1 MALVLVVDDELSF
14 RFFLRALFE
23 TEGHE
28 VVVGR
33 NAAEGIAHLKKRKP
47 DLITLDVMMPEHGG
61 LEMYRAL
68 NAESDWKDIPV
79 IMLSGVGE
87 QAYAHAL
94 AISGAGG
101 DLLPEP
107 YAYIEKPP
115 QPERLLELARSAIGR
130 SGATSGRTEKG
141 ARHNGTQDHDR

>member
-14 RFFLRALFE
+14 RFFLKALFE

-28 VVVGR
+28 VMVGR
-33 NAAEGIAHLKKRKP
+33 NAKEGVAHLKKRKP

-79 IMLSGVGE
+79 IMLSGVG
-87 QAYAHAL
+87 ANTYAHAL
-94 AISGAGG
+94 AMSGATG
-101 DLLPEP
+101 DSLPEP
-107 YAYIEKPP
+107 YAYVEKPP
-115 QPERLLELARSAIGR
+115 KPERLLELARSILGR
-130 SGATSGRTEKG
+130 SDGTSGRNE
-141 ARHNGTQDHDR
+141 R

>member
-14 RFFLRALFE
+14 RFFLKALFE

-28 VVVGR
+28 VMVGR
-33 NAAEGIAHLKKRKP
+33 NAKDGIAHLKKRKP

-79 IMLSGVGE
+79 IMLSGVG
-87 QAYAHAL
+87 ANTYAHAL
-94 AISGAGG
+94 AMSGATG
-101 DLLPEP
+101 DSLPEP
-107 YAYIEKPP
+107 YAYVEKPP
-115 QPERLLELARSAIGR
+115 KPEHLLELARSILGR
-130 SGATSGRTEKG
+130 SGGTSGRNE
-141 ARHNGTQDHDR
+141 R